1 MNSGPQP
8 PRWARW
14 LLTRLH
20 PDETLEEVRGDLDE
34 LYAYWYGRGPT
45 GRAGKTQATLRYLL
59 NVVSVL
65 PPFVRRRKTSKQQ
78 YEPSTFSPVMI
89 RNYFKIAFRN
99 LLRNKVY
106 SSINVAGLAIGMAG
120 CLAIGLFVW
129 DEWKFDK
136 SIPDS
141 ETIYRIYTERT
152 KDNTTTKA
160 AVVAPAYATFLQQQY
175 PEVDTT
181 TRIMMSPDRFLV
193 ELDNQKN
200 YEDKGWFVESSFLQV
215 FALPLESGTPAGILD
230 VPRTILLTSEV
241 AKKYFGR
248 ENPVGKTIKINT
260 LDYTVKGVLAPL
272 PDHFHLD
279 FQYLMSF
286 SSVGIPP
293 SRMEKW
299 TWNQFYTYVKVKP
312 GTDIERL
319 QNKFQAHVRDN
330 IIKPGDA
337 VMLPFFQR
345 LQAIHLGSADFM
357 FDNAIRGNESYVNA
371 LMIVALFVLAI
382 ACFNFINLATAVSFR
397 RAREIGVRKVIG
409 AERKQ
414 LVSQF
419 LGETVLVA
427 LIAMVIA
434 VIALFIVVPALN
446 RFTDKAIAFN
456 PFTNPQ
462 LGLLLLGSTLLVG
475 LLAGSYPAI
484 IVSGF
489 QPIKVLK
496 NIQFSRNGTPWLR
509 QALVV
514 VQFTLSS
521 LLIISTLVVFR
532 QTQYMNN
539 KELGFS
545 KEQLIYFQAQGDVAG
560 KGLEAFKNELRRSP
574 NVVAVTSGYGLPGD
588 QYAGDG
594 VTLPGKNSG
603 KDYPVNMFVGDHDYL
618 KTVGLQLIAGRDFS
632 KDMSTDVREAF
643 IINET
648 AVKEFGFDSPEKAL
662 GQRINWN
669 EWTPADTTD
678 PVKKGKVIGVVKD
691 FHYKSLHEKVTATV
705 IHMVPQELFKVA
717 VKVRE
722 ADMPNTIAYINAVWT
737 KFSPNFPL
745 DYKFMDETYG
755 KMYSTEEKLSDLLW
769 LFAVLAIV
777 VGCMGLFGLAAFS
790 VEQRIKE
797 ISIRKVLGANTL
809 SIMGLLSRNFIRLV
823 FIASVI
829 AIPVAWWTMSNW
841 LNDFPYRI
849 SLDWWIF
856 ALTTLLAVGIALLT
870 VSLQSMKAALM
881 NPVKSLRSE

>member
-1 MNSGPQP
+1 MKSPIRP
-8 PRWARW
+8 PRWAHW
-14 LLTRLH
+14 LLIRLH
-20 PDETLEEVRGDLDE
+20 PDDTLEEVEGDLDE
-34 LYAYWYGRGPT
+34 LFTYWYNRS
-45 GRAGKTQATLRYLL
+45 GKTQATLRYLL

-65 PPFVRRRKTSKQQ
+65 PPFVGRRQQKQEYYQ
-78 YEPSTFSPVMI
+78 PSTYSLAMI
-89 RNYFKIAFRN
+89 RNYFKIAFRS
-99 LLRNKVY
+99 LLLNKAY
-106 SSINVAGLAIGMAG
+106 SSINIAGLTIGMVG

-136 SIPDS
+136 LIPDS
-141 ETIYRIYTERT
+141 ENIYRIYTERS

-160 AVVAPAYATFLQQQY
+160 AVAAPAYATFLQQQY

-181 TRIMMSPDRFLV
+181 ARILMSPDRFLM
-193 ELDNQKN
+193 ELGNQKN

-215 FALPLESGTPAGILD
+215 FALPLKSGTAASILD
-230 VPRTILLTSEV
+230 VPRTILLTSEL
-241 AKKYFGR
+241 AKKYFGKD
-248 ENPVGKTIKINT
+248 NPVGKTVKINT
-260 LDYTVKGVLAPL
+260 IDYTVKGVLAPL

-279 FQYLMSF
+279 FHYLMSF

-293 SRMEKW
+293 SRMERW

-330 IIKPGDA
+330 IIKPGDT

-345 LQAIHLGSADFM
+345 LHDIHLGSADFM

-371 LMIVALFVLAI
+371 LMIVALFVLII
-382 ACFNFINLATAVSFR
+382 ACFNFINLATAISFR

-414 LVSQF
+414 LVFQF
-419 LGETVLVA
+419 LGETILVS
-427 LIAMVIA
+427 LIAMLIA
-434 VIALFIVVPALN
+434 VIALFIVIPALN

-456 PFTNPQ
+456 PFINPQ
-462 LGLLLLGSTLLVG
+462 LGLLLLGATLLVG

-489 QPIKVLK
+489 QPVKVLK

-539 KELGFS
+539 KDLGFS

-560 KGLEAFKNELRRSP
+560 KGLEAFKNEIRRSP
-574 NVVAVTSGYGLPGD
+574 NVLAVTSGYGLPGD
-588 QYAGDG
+588 QFAGDG
-594 VTLPGKNSG
+594 VTIPGRNAG
-603 KDYPVNMFVGDHDYL
+603 KEYSVNMFVGDFDYV

-632 KDMSTDVREAF
+632 KDMSTDVQEAF

-648 AVKEFGFDSPEKAL
+648 AVKEFGFSSPEKAL

-678 PVKKGKVIGVVKD
+678 PIKKGKIIGVIRD
-691 FHYKSLHEKVTATV
+691 FHYKSLHEKVTAAV
-705 IHMVPQELFKVA
+705 VHMVPQELFKVA
-717 VKVRE
+717 VKLRE
-722 ADMPNTIAYINAVWT
+722 ADMPKTIAYINTVWN

-755 KMYSTEEKLSDLLW
+755 KMYNTEERLSDLLW

-797 ISIRKVLGANTL
+797 IGIRKVLGASTL
-809 SIMGLLSRNFIRLV
+809 TIIGLLSRNFIMLV
-823 FIASVI
+823 FIASII
-829 AIPVAWWTMSNW
+829 AIPVAWWTMNNW

-849 SLDWWIF
+849 SLDWWVF
-856 ALTTLLAVGIALLT
+856 AVATLLAVGIALLT
-870 VSLQSMKAALM
+870 VSFQSMKAALM
-881 NPVKSLRSE
+881 NPIKSLRSE

>member
-1 MNSGPQP
+1 MKSGIRP

-14 LLTRLH
+14 FLTQFH
-20 PDETLEEVRGDLDE
+20 PDDTLEEVEGDLDE
-34 LYAYWYGRGPT
+34 LYTYWYERTGP
-45 GRAGKTQATLRYLL
+45 TQATLRYLL
-59 NVVSVL
+59 NVASVL
-65 PPFVRRRKTSKQQ
+65 PPFVRSRKTNNQQ
-78 YEPSTFSPVMI
+78 YEPSTFSPFMI

-99 LLRNKVY
+99 LLLNKAY
-106 SSINVAGLAIGMAG
+106 SAINIAGLAIGMVG

-141 ETIYRIYTERT
+141 EKIYRIYTERT

-181 TRIMMSPDRFLV
+181 TRILMSPDRFLM
-193 ELDNQKN
+193 ELGNQKN

-215 FALPLESGTPAGILD
+215 FALPLESGTAAGILD
-230 VPRTILLTSEV
+230 IPRTILLTSEL
-241 AKKYFGR
+241 AKKYFGK

-260 LDYTVKGVLAPL
+260 FDYTVKGVLAPL
-272 PDHFHLD
+272 PDHFHLN

-293 SRMEKW
+293 SRMERW

-312 GTDIERL
+312 GTNIEQL
-319 QNKFQAHVRDN
+319 QNKLQTHVKAN

-345 LQAIHLGSADFM
+345 LHDIHLGSADFT

-371 LMIVALFVLAI
+371 LMIVALFVLVI

-409 AERKQ
+409 AERRQ
-414 LVSQF
+414 LVFQF
-419 LGETVLVA
+419 LGETILVS

-446 RFTDKAIAFN
+446 RFTDKAIVFN
-456 PFTNPQ
+456 PFTNSQ
-462 LGLLLLGSTLLVG
+462 LGLLLLGATLLVG
-475 LLAGSYPAI
+475 ILAGSYPAI

-489 QPIKVLK
+489 QPVKVLK

-532 QTQYMNN
+532 QTRYMNN
-539 KELGFS
+539 KDLGFS

-574 NVVAVTSGYGLPGD
+574 NVIAVTSGYGLPGD
-588 QYAGDG
+588 QFAGDG
-594 VTLPGKNSG
+594 VTLPGKNAG
-603 KDYPVNMFVGDHDYL
+603 KDYSVNMFVGDHDYL

-648 AVKEFGFDSPEKAL
+648 AVKEFGFSSPAKAL

-678 PVKKGKVIGVVKD
+678 PIKKGKIIGVIKD
-691 FHYKSLHEKVTATV
+691 FHYKSLHEKVTAAV

-717 VKVRE
+717 IKVRE
-722 ADMPNTIAYINAVWT
+722 ADMPKTIAYINTVWN

-769 LFAVLAIV
+769 LFAVLAII

-797 ISIRKVLGANTL
+797 IGIRKVLGASTL
-809 SIMGLLSRNFIRLV
+809 TIVGLLSRNFIMLV

-829 AIPVAWWTMSNW
+829 AIPVAWWTMNSW

-849 SLDWWIF
+849 SLDWWVF
-856 ALTTLLAVGIALLT
+856 ALATLLAVGIALLT
-870 VSLQSMKAALM
+870 VSFQSMKAALM
-881 NPVKSLRSE
+881 NPIKSLRSE